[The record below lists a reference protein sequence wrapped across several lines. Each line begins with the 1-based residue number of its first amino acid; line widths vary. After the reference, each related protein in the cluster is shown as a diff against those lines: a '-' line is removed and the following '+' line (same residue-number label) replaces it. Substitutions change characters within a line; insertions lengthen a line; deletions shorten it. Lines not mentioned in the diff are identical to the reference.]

1 MLRERVTKVQLVEE
15 QLRRE
20 IEIGNF
26 ARGTALPPERELAG
40 QFGVSYMTMRKAV
53 GGLIGEGLLRR
64 NRGSG
69 TFVCNNISEEKVQ
82 KKLGFVIPAWSAPEN
97 LDFIMYISEACAA
110 ASWLVKI
117 IYARSWEERA
127 ILDLWQNS
135 DALVCVSVNDL
146 RTLTDSLR
154 ERIRNRTKPIVFC
167 DSDASAYGADSIFY
181 LPDSSLEE
189 AAELLYRLG
198 HRRIVLLGSRPKV
211 EDTLRAFLAR
221 YGVVFAADRVLAG
234 YRDFEGGR
242 AALRRILETMPDTT
256 AVFCYNDTNAAGVL
270 YEAQRIGLRIPEDL
284 SVLGVNNLDISEQL
298 YPRLTTI
305 MVPHSGQGAAAAE
318 LLLARI
324 AGEKEPDVLRGL
336 EGESAKAYFSVFDRL
351 FVQQRETFRLFA
363 RSKRPPL
370 DRTNAVLS
378 FLYTVCTNDIA
389 SALECVGLDPYI
401 GVFHTL
407 RPGRASLASDLMEE
421 FRSSVERLVISA
433 VNLKII
439 QEDDFEEQVGGAVL
453 LNEEGRKKVITL
465 WQNKK
470 REVLSHPF
478 LKEKV
483 QFGLFPYVQANLLA
497 KFVRGELSYYPA
509 LKVE

>member
-1 MLRERVTKVQLVEE
+1 
-15 QLRRE
+15 
-20 IEIGNF
+20 
-26 ARGTALPPERELAG
+26 
-40 QFGVSYMTMRKAV
+40 MRKLLNTLYV
-53 GGLIGEGLLRR
+53 TREEGYLSLDGENVVLTEGGKELVRLPFSNLESIICFNYPGCSPALMGKCAKENIGLCFLSP
-64 NRGSG
+64 SG
-69 TFVCNNISEEKVQ
+69 
-82 KKLGFVIPAWSAPEN
+82 
-97 LDFIMYISEACAA
+97 
-110 ASWLVKI
+110 
-117 IYARSWEERA
+117 R
-127 ILDLWQNS
+127 
-135 DALVCVSVNDL
+135 
-146 RTLTDSLR
+146 
-154 ERIRNRTKPIVFC
+154 
-167 DSDASAYGADSIFY
+167 
-181 LPDSSLEE
+181 
-189 AAELLYRLG
+189 
-198 HRRIVLLGSRPKV
+198 
-211 EDTLRAFLAR
+211 FLAR
-221 YGVVFAADRVLAG
+221 VTGETKGNVF
-234 YRDFEGGR
+234 
-242 AALRRILETMPDTT
+242 LRKQQLEKFGDAEEQVGLIRTILSAKLKNT
-256 AVFCYNDTNAAGVL
+256 
-270 YEAQRIGLRIPEDL
+270 R
-284 SVLGVNNLDISEQL
+284 S
-298 YPRLTTI
+298 
-305 MVPHSGQGAAAAE
+305 
-318 LLLARI
+318 LLLRSRRDHPETDADEALTHCAEILSANLERI

-336 EGESAKAYFSVFDRL
+336 EGESAKAYFFVFDRL

-378 FLYTVCTNDIA
+378 FLYTVCSNDIA

-470 REVLSHPF
+470 REVLFHPF

>member
-26 ARGTALPPERELAG
+26 ARGTALPPERELAE

-53 GGLIGEGLLRR
+53 GGLIEEGLLRR

-117 IYARSWEERA
+117 IYARSWEERT

-198 HRRIVLLGSRPKV
+198 HRRIVRIDQKTKSEGLFHPG
-211 EDTLRAFLAR
+211 LRGF
-221 YGVVFAADRVLAG
+221 
-234 YRDFEGGR
+234 RDFFHAEHPDVLVDETSFTFEIPHFELAHHTIHR
-242 AALRRILETMPDTT
+242 ELVAHREILMQYT
-256 AVFCYNDTNAAGVL
+256 AVICPLSFYWGVMAGI
-270 YEAQRIGLRIPEDL
+270 YDAGLRVPEDL
-284 SVLGVNNLDISEQL
+284 SVFTLGERQEARF
-298 YPRLTTI
+298 YRPRPAALSLRLRDQMFQALELVRWRTEHPEAPVRTLRTQTELI
-305 MVPHSGQGAAAAE
+305 RGETLAAARPVAAANWDEKAGSGPMIQSSLCNAE
-318 LLLARI
+318 I
-324 AGEKEPDVLRGL
+324 
-336 EGESAKAYFSVFDRL
+336 
-351 FVQQRETFRLFA
+351 
-363 RSKRPPL
+363 
-370 DRTNAVLS
+370 
-378 FLYTVCTNDIA
+378 
-389 SALECVGLDPYI
+389 
-401 GVFHTL
+401 
-407 RPGRASLASDLMEE
+407 
-421 FRSSVERLVISA
+421 
-433 VNLKII
+433 
-439 QEDDFEEQVGGAVL
+439 
-453 LNEEGRKKVITL
+453 
-465 WQNKK
+465 
-470 REVLSHPF
+470 
-478 LKEKV
+478 
-483 QFGLFPYVQANLLA
+483 
-497 KFVRGELSYYPA
+497 
-509 LKVE
+509 